1 MFFALKVSLLPFCQP
16 MSFIT
21 SAFLMPKPHLI
32 GWVII
37 GCNKK
42 PRKTKR
48 NTIFLVMK
56 MHRKVSSAKWRP
68 FCPRVFYLQSTK
80 FSSPPK
86 GACHLTFIHV
96 ATIVMLCR
104 HDDVIKWKHF
114 PRYRPFVRGIHL
126 SLVNSPHKGQWRGVL
141 VFSLICVWTNGWVNN
156 RDADDLRRHRI
167 HYDVIILVLIKRLQ
181 LICRSRVSGMSLSDS
196 TSILGS
202 LLLTWF
208 NFNPSMDK

>member
-37 GCNKK
+37 GCKKK

-80 FSSPPK
+80 FSSPLK
-86 GACHLTFIHV
+86 GACHLAFIHV

-126 SLVNSPHKGQWRGVL
+126 SLVNYPHKGQWRGVL

-156 RDADDLRRHRI
+156 RSRRWWFETPSHPLWRYHTGPYQTI
-167 HYDVIILVLIKRLQ
+167 ATHLQ
-181 LICRSRVSGMSLSDS
+181 IESQWNEFEWLD
-196 TSILGS
+196 
-202 LLLTWF
+202 F
-208 NFNPSMDK
+208 NTGLPFTNMV